1 MATQTST
8 AKPGAKQGF
17 EEFCR
22 ETFDFKKAFG
32 KPEALKGYRV
42 LSCTQYI
49 LGSSCASYLAEL
61 GADGIKIEAPR
72 RGEAMR
78 QTTPF
83 NEPFLYPLSRWVP
96 ERGTGLGCHSANA
109 IAYFISL
116 DFHRPDGQAILKK
129 LAAKSDVM

>member
-49 LGSSCASYLAEL
+49 LGPSCASYLAEL
-61 GADGIKIEAPR
+61 GAEVIKIDAPR

-78 QTTPF
+78 HTTPF
-83 NEPFLYPLSRWVP
+83 NEPFLDPLSRWGGSAAGD
-96 ERGTGLGCHSANA
+96 RGACGLPTTSWVNPRAA
-109 IAYFISL
+109 T
-116 DFHRPDGQAILKK
+116 
-129 LAAKSDVM
+129 LA

>member
-1 MATQTST
+1 MATQTRT
-8 AKPGAKQGF
+8 AKPGAQQGF

-49 LGSSCASYLAEL
+49 LGPSCASYMAEL
-61 GADGIKIEAPR
+61 GAEVIKIEAPR

-78 QTTPF
+78 HTTPF
-83 NEPFLYPLSRWVP
+83 NEPFLYPLDRKSTRLNSSH
-96 ERGTGLGCHSANA
+96 LG
-109 IAYFISL
+109 
-116 DFHRPDGQAILKK
+116 
-129 LAAKSDVM
+129 